1 VFEYIISFA
10 AAALP
15 LVFLFIFSK
24 PKKKLEDKKEIT
36 SNSIRLL
43 LALNTVVLVIPL
55 IVFEVHFTY
64 IVFMV
69 ITLNIFIPSAIIS
82 AIK

>member
-1 VFEYIISFA
+1 MFEHIISFA

-15 LVFLFIFSK
+15 LVILFIFSK

>member
-1 VFEYIISFA
+1 
-10 AAALP
+10 
-15 LVFLFIFSK
+15 
-24 PKKKLEDKKEIT
+24 
-36 SNSIRLL
+36 
-43 LALNTVVLVIPL
+43 
-55 IVFEVHFTY
+55 VFEVHFTY